1 MLPSWSRRNG
11 LAAGIVVVT
20 ALVSLALW
28 PRLPAEMA
36 IHFSASGAPDNYVS
50 RALGVALLPAVMGLT
65 LLILRAAM
73 RFDPP
78 ADPRAGR
85 AAIVATMGFL
95 GGLQL
100 LVLGWNLGYPIP
112 FDLVFVGSLLWA
124 AAICGYAIRR
134 EGLSTG

>member
-1 MLPSWSRRNG
+1 MPPSWSRSDG
-11 LAAGIVVVT
+11 LAAGIVALS

-36 IHFSASGAPDNYVS
+36 IHFSASGTPDTYVS
-50 RALGVALLPAVMGLT
+50 RAVGVALLPAVMAVT
-65 LLILRAAM
+65 LLILHAAM

-78 ADPRAGR
+78 ADPRVGR
-85 AAIVATMGFL
+85 AATVATMGFL

-100 LVLGWNLGYPIP
+100 LVLGWNLGYPVP
-112 FDLVFVGSLLWA
+112 FDFVFVGSLLWA

-134 EGLSTG
+134 EGLSLG